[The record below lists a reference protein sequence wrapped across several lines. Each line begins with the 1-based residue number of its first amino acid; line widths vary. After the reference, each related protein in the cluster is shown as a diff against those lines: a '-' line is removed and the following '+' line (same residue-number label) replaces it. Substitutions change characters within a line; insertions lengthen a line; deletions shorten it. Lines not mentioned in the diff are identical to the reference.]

1 MERKV
6 YEVGIVEGDRLF
18 ALMVTDQKK
27 KANLLQTE
35 IISKGKTAFIRAL
48 DPWEANRYPLKHF
61 GIKRPWQLLCL

>member
-1 MERKV
+1 MERKI

-27 KANLLQTE
+27 KCNLLQTE

-48 DPWEANRYPLKHF
+48 DQWEANKYPLKHF
-61 GIKRPWQLLCL
+61 ALRKGQK

>member
-27 KANLLQTE
+27 KCNLLQTE
-35 IISKGKTAFIRAL
+35 IISKGKTAFIRTL

-61 GIKRPWQLLCL
+61 ALKKGQK

>member
-27 KANLLQTE
+27 KCNLLQTE
-35 IISKGKTAFIRAL
+35 IISKGKTAFIR
-48 DPWEANRYPLKHF
+48 PLTLGRLTDTH
-61 GIKRPWQLLCL
+61 

>member
-48 DPWEANRYPLKHF
+48 DQWEATKYPLKHF
-61 GIKRPWQLLCL
+61 ALRKGQK

>member
-35 IISKGKTAFIRAL
+35 IISKAKLHLFA
-48 DPWEANRYPLKHF
+48 PLTLGRLTDTH
-61 GIKRPWQLLCL
+61 

>member
-1 MERKV
+1 MERKI

-27 KANLLQTE
+27 KCNALQSE
-35 IISKGKTAFIRAL
+35 IVSKGKTAFIRAL

-61 GIKRPWQLLCL
+61 ALKKGQK